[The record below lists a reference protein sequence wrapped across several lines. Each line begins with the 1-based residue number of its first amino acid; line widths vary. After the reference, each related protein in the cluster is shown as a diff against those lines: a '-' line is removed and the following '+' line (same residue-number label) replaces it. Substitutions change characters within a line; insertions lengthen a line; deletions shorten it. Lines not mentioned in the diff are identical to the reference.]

1 MAPNLTLET
10 LFFNPFIVNE
20 NMNNNNQDHDLN
32 FFRESASSSL
42 DTD

>member
-1 MAPNLTLET
+1 MAPNLAPET

-20 NMNNNNQDHDLN
+20 NINNNNQDPVLN
-32 FFRESASSSL
+32 FFHKSVSSSL